1 MTIQWTIVAT
11 FLYAEIGVCV
21 LLCAPF
27 ISARRWQ
34 KIFRSALLN
43 WFVQRGNLYFNVLI
57 AILLLLF
64 GDGIRESLKYGDLKE
79 EDGVDVRPASHMNIM
94 MHLFRAQRNLY
105 MSGFALFL
113 IILDCLLPNA
123 IREMFKYGSA
133 PKVQGGHDATLYPQ
147 AEINLHMKLFRAQR
161 NFYIAGF
168 ALFLFVVLRRLVT
181 VISNTATL
189 EAKSEAFEKQA
200 KSATD
205 AAQKLL
211 EETEKLK
218 KEGPGA
224 ENEVELEK
232 LRDKVAD
239 KNKELEEA
247 KDKLHHLEADLEAV
261 KKQAKGVNTEYDRL
275 LGEHSKLQEELEA
288 AKGGEGDKKD
298 D

>member
-21 LLCAPF
+21 LLCIPF

-34 KIFRSALLN
+34 KIFKSALLN
-43 WFVQRGNLYFNVLI
+43 WFVQHGNLYFNVLI

-64 GDGIRESLKYGDLKE
+64 GD
-79 EDGVDVRPASHMNIM
+79 
-94 MHLFRAQRNLY
+94 
-105 MSGFALFL
+105 
-113 IILDCLLPNA
+113 A

-133 PKVQGGHDATLYPQ
+133 PKVHGGQDPSLFPQ

-205 AAQKLL
+205 AAEKLL
-211 EETEKLK
+211 EENEKLK

-224 ENEVELEK
+224 ENDAELEK
-232 LRDKVAD
+232 LRDKVAN
-239 KNKELEEA
+239 KNKELDEA
-247 KDKLHHLEADLEAV
+247 KDKLLHLEADLQAV
-261 KKQAKGVNTEYDRL
+261 KKQAQGVNTEYDRL
-275 LGEHSKLQEELEA
+275 LKEHSKLQEELEA
-288 AKGGEGDKKD
+288 AKGGDGDKKD

>member
-1 MTIQWTIVAT
+1 MEFSGWNVEIGHPYIMTIQWTIVAT

-21 LLCAPF
+21 LLCIPF

-34 KIFRSALLN
+34 KIFKSALLN
-43 WFVQRGNLYFNVLI
+43 WFVQHGNLYFNVLI

-64 GDGIRESLKYGDLKE
+64 GDGIRESLKYGDLKDE
-79 EDGVDVRPASHMNIM
+79 EGAEGALRPASHMNIM

-113 IILDCLLPNA
+113 II
-123 IREMFKYGSA
+123 
-133 PKVQGGHDATLYPQ
+133 
-147 AEINLHMKLFRAQR
+147 
-161 NFYIAGF
+161 
-168 ALFLFVVLRRLVT
+168 VLRRLVT

-205 AAQKLL
+205 AAEKLL
-211 EETEKLK
+211 EENEKLK

-224 ENEVELEK
+224 ENDAELEK
-232 LRDKVAD
+232 LRDKVAN
-239 KNKELEEA
+239 KNKELDEA
-247 KDKLHHLEADLEAV
+247 KDKLLHLEADLQAV
-261 KKQAKGVNTEYDRL
+261 KKQAQGVNTEYDRL
-275 LGEHSKLQEELEA
+275 LKEHSKLQEELEA
-288 AKGGEGDKKD
+288 AKGGDGDKKD

>member
-113 IILDCLLPNA
+113 II
-123 IREMFKYGSA
+123 
-133 PKVQGGHDATLYPQ
+133 
-147 AEINLHMKLFRAQR
+147 
-161 NFYIAGF
+161 
-168 ALFLFVVLRRLVT
+168 VLRRLVT

-275 LGEHSKLQEELEA
+275 LGEHSKLQAELEA